1 MPQIHVIIPVYNAK
15 KFLRQAVDSV
25 LNQPYKGIDIV
36 LVNDGSTDGSA
47 ELCDEIAAN
56 EERVCVIHQANQ
68 GVSIAR
74 NAGIELVLKNGTD
87 KDYIA
92 FLDADDKWSEDFFDD
107 AILSLF
113 AKGYS
118 LIGFQSCVSNGDLSR
133 RVQTIPIKSGLHP
146 GGAASVWLHSGQH
159 FCAMFY
165 SAQLLQQY
173 EIRFAPGLKY
183 TEDKIFRMQC
193 LYLAENVWLENKL
206 LHYYR
211 MVQNSAMHRRKQ
223 GISYYVP
230 IIDAYMKSD
239 SMMIPYANAQR
250 GKLDSGKVLAGIY
263 VMDMLEEHYENFGSK
278 KEADLLLTQRPE
290 YVELLHTP
298 FVQNEKKAY
307 HRWISMK
314 EHPFKFRLRC
324 CLRGAIR
331 KTIRFVYTIVYTIPF
346 FAAIIDKKRYPVMVE
361 K

>member
-47 ELCDEIAAN
+47 ELCDEIATR
-56 EERVCVIHQANQ
+56 EERVNVLHQKNS
-68 GVSIAR
+68 GVSVAR

-87 KDYIA
+87 EDYIA
-92 FLDADDKWSEDFFDD
+92 FLDADDKWSDDFFDD
-107 AILSLF
+107 SILSLF
-113 AKGYS
+113 TKGYS
-118 LIGFQSCVSNGDLSR
+118 LIGFQSCVCNGDISK
-133 RVQTIPIKSGLHP
+133 RVQASPIKPGLHP
-146 GGAASVWLHSGQH
+146 GGAASVWLHSSQH

-173 EIRFAPGLKY
+173 EIRFVPGLKY
-183 TEDKIFRMQC
+183 TEDKIFSMQC

-206 LHYYR
+206 LHFYR

-263 VMDMLEEHYENFGSK
+263 VMDMLEEHYENFGSQ
-278 KEADLLLTQRPE
+278 KEADLLLTQHPE

-307 HRWISMK
+307 HRWISMN

-324 CLRGAIR
+324 YLRGAMR
-331 KTIRFVYTIVYTIPF
+331 KTIRFVYAIVYKTPF
-346 FAAIIDKKRYPVMVE
+346 FAAVIDKKRYPVMIE

>member
-1 MPQIHVIIPVYNAK
+1 
-15 KFLRQAVDSV
+15 
-25 LNQPYKGIDIV
+25 
-36 LVNDGSTDGSA
+36 
-47 ELCDEIAAN
+47 
-56 EERVCVIHQANQ
+56 
-68 GVSIAR
+68 
-74 NAGIELVLKNGTD
+74 
-87 KDYIA
+87 
-92 FLDADDKWSEDFFDD
+92 
-107 AILSLF
+107 
-113 AKGYS
+113 
-118 LIGFQSCVSNGDLSR
+118 
-133 RVQTIPIKSGLHP
+133 
-146 GGAASVWLHSGQH
+146 
-159 FCAMFY
+159 MFY

-173 EIRFAPGLKY
+173 EIRFVPGLKY
-183 TEDKIFRMQC
+183 TEDKIFSMQC

-346 FAAIIDKKRYPVMVE
+346 FAAIIDKKRYPVMIE